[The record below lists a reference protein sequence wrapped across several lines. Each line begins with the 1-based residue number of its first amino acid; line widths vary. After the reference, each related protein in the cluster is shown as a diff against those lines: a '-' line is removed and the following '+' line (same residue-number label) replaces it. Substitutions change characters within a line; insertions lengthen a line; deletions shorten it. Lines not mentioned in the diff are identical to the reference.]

1 LSSRAGPAGK
11 WARFE
16 PMEAV
21 KLPNS
26 EPKVPTGMLLGTVQP
41 RKPIAATV
49 GSMRSQLASNV
60 SLLQEALQEREE

>member
-1 LSSRAGPAGK
+1 
-11 WARFE
+11 
-16 PMEAV
+16 MEAV